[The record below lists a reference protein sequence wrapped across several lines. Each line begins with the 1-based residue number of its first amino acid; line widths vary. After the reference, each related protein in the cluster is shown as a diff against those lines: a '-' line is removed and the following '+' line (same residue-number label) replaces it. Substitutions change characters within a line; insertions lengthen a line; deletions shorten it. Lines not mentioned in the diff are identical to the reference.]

1 MGRKSDIVIREIF
14 KFESDENVS
23 KCKLCGRCFKGNY
36 FTNLRRHLQEVHP
49 GEYKNA
55 IDEQDPD
62 EPKEK
67 KTKISIALS
76 ALEVKEACVQLV
88 TEEKAPFALLD
99 SAPFKKLTEQIF
111 SGLDMNPISS
121 RNVMHH
127 VSDKYELEK
136 RNLSKVLKNKILSL
150 KIDIASR
157 HNKGILGVN
166 VQYYRDHRIEVKTLG
181 LIELHK
187 KHSGLNLSVEIESI
201 LEEFSVSK
209 SQIYTVTSDNGKNVV
224 KAIEYLNKDL
234 DNEPID
240 DFDDDELLKDVR
252 VHSIVSIRCAAH
264 SMQLAVHDFLKDAN
278 RRIIVDSARA
288 ILKTL
293 RTPTFR

>member
-1 MGRKSDIVIREIF
+1 
-14 KFESDENVS
+14 
-23 KCKLCGRCFKGNY
+23 
-36 FTNLRRHLQEVHP
+36 
-49 GEYKNA
+49 
-55 IDEQDPD
+55 
-62 EPKEK
+62 
-67 KTKISIALS
+67 
-76 ALEVKEACVQLV
+76 
-88 TEEKAPFALLD
+88 
-99 SAPFKKLTEQIF
+99 
-111 SGLDMNPISS
+111 
-121 RNVMHH
+121 
-127 VSDKYELEK
+127 
-136 RNLSKVLKNKILSL
+136 
-150 KIDIASR
+150 
-157 HNKGILGVN
+157 LGVN